1 MKRTSMSVSVAAALL
16 VLSGCGESGSGTA
29 GSDTRSVGAF
39 DEIEIHGAL
48 DADVTVGGKPSVVV
62 TGDDNLVPL
71 IETDVVGDRLVIR
84 PTESMSR
91 KLPMTITISTEALTE
106 LELHG
111 ASEVVATGI
120 DADELTVEL
129 HGASE
134 ATLEG
139 DAEELDAEL
148 HGASK
153 LLAQKLDAD
162 EVQLQASGASSA
174 ELGEPDA
181 ISAALSGASSARY
194 GGTPKVTEK
203 LSGSSAISKR

>member
-111 ASEVVATGI
+111 ASE
-120 DADELTVEL
+120 
-129 HGASE
+129 

>member
-1 MKRTSMSVSVAAALL
+1 MKASVAAALL
-16 VLSGCGESGSGTA
+16 VLAGCGESGSGTA
-29 GSDTRSVGAF
+29 GSDTRSVGNF

-48 DADVTVGGKPSVVV
+48 ETEVTVGGSPSVVV

-71 IETDVVGDRLVIR
+71 IETNVVGDRLVVR

-91 KLPMTITISTEALTE
+91 KLPMTITISTAALTE
-106 LELHG
+106 IEVHG
-111 ASEVVATGI
+111 ASQVDAKGI
-120 DADELTVEL
+120 EADELTVEL
-129 HGASE
+129 HGAST

-139 DAEELDAEL
+139 DADELDAEI

-153 LLAQKLDAD
+153 LMAQKLDAD

-181 ISAALSGASSARY
+181 ISAALSGASTVRY
-194 GGTPKVTEK
+194 AGSPNVTEK
-203 LSGSSAISKR
+203 LSGSSSIRKR